1 MSARN
6 ELLWFKMAF
15 VLLVSL
21 LLVGEARAYTLP
33 APEFIGQFMALATW
47 VFVAFAS
54 VLMYPVY
61 ALLRFFRCRL
71 VCTSEGKKGET
82 PTPAALSDE
91 RP

>member
-1 MSARN
+1 
-6 ELLWFKMAF
+6 LLWIKVTFA
-15 VLLVSL
+15 LLVSL
-21 LLVGEARAYTLP
+21 LLAGEARAYTVP

-61 ALLRFFRCRL
+61 ALLRFFR
-71 VCTSEGKKGET
+71 GKKGET
-82 PTPAALSDE
+82 PTPATLSDE